1 MGQEGGVGSTR
12 LASGTLARSIVEYM
26 FERCYVARMAEEILD
41 TDQAAQL
48 AETFHLLGD
57 PNRLRLVCACLDEA
71 VSVQDLSQQLGLSP
85 SLASHH
91 LRLLRAAR
99 LMRTERQGKRVFYR
113 AADQHVRGMLLDMI
127 EHMQE
132 PGE

>member
-1 MGQEGGVGSTR
+1 MTVSE
-12 LASGTLARSIVEYM
+12 LNA
-26 FERCYVARMAEEILD
+26 D
-41 TDQAAQL
+41 HAAQL

-57 PNRLRLVCACLDEA
+57 ANRLRLVCACLDEA
-71 VSVQDLSQQLGLSP
+71 VSVQELATRLGLSP

-113 AADQHVRGMLLDMI
+113 AADEHVRRVVRDMI
-127 EHMQE
+127 EHVQE
-132 PGE
+132 DD